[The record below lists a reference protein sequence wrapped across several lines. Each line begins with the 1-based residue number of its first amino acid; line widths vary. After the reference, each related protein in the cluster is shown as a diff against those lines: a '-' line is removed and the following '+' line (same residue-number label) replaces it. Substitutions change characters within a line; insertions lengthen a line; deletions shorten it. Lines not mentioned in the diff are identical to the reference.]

1 MEYPQVKLSAGI
13 TFSIKFSICGLM
25 EVGGGGWGVLGSS
38 GTRITSQ
45 LIEQFILT
53 VDKHTCGAESGTIQK
68 WLAIQLQNTII
79 SKV

>member
-1 MEYPQVKLSAGI
+1 
-13 TFSIKFSICGLM
+13 M
-25 EVGGGGWGVLGSS
+25 EVGGGRGGGVGVGSS

-53 VDKHTCGAESGTIQK
+53 VDKHTFGAESGTIQK